1 MSQIIKAAGMEEGNS
16 RLYDIRIGVK
26 ETNHGL
32 GETAGPIGKRSRM
45 PVPRSRYRLPG
56 ISLPVPASR
65 AIVLGRDSC
74 QGAGN
79 GSGREHGKHVVFA
92 GNTHCGCRVYP
103 QTVGD

>member
-1 MSQIIKAAGMEEGNS
+1 MEEGNS
-16 RLYDIRIGVK
+16 RLYDFRIGVK

-32 GETAGPIGKRSRM
+32 GRQLGPQEKERGCQ
-45 PVPRSRYRLPG
+45 YREADTGCQGLLCPFRF
-56 ISLPVPASR
+56 PCAV
-65 AIVLGRDSC
+65 VLGRDSC

-92 GNTHCGCRVYP
+92 GNTHCGCCVYP